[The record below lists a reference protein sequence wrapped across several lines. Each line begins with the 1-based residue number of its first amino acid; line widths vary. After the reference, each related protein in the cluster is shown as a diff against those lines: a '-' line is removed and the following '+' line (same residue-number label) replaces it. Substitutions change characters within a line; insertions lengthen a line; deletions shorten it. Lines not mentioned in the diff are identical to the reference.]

1 MKIHPTTE
9 IEKWRS
15 VFQNY
20 GAVLDLPAIL
30 FYKELMAV
38 FPNAKVILTLR
49 EPKSWYK
56 SWHNSIA
63 LQLEELKKNK
73 IDRICRAVRLNRLV
87 TLIYISISILT
98 LFPISGNGNV
108 VSARLQIRYHFRKVK
123 LALARFWLIPSRFE
137 HKRICW
143 RILNSCLDR
152 CSKTK
157 PGLCGTDF

>member
-15 VFQNY
+15 VFKNY

-87 TLIYISISILT
+87 TLIYFSIIFNFYYSRTMAAKQWQCRTFKMCGFLWLT
-98 LFPISGNGNV
+98 PD
-108 VSARLQIRYHFRKVK
+108 
-123 LALARFWLIPSRFE
+123 
-137 HKRICW
+137 
-143 RILNSCLDR
+143 SCI
-152 CSKTK
+152 
-157 PGLCGTDF
+157 GVFFVG